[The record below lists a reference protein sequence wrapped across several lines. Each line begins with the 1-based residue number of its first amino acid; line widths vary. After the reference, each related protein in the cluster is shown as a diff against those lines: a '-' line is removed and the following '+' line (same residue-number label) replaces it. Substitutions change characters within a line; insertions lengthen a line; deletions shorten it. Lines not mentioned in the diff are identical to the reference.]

1 MSQNLDKLFKQIQKN
16 SEKLAMDAL
25 MNAANEAF
33 LLAKKEANNCLENYL
48 KKKPKI
54 YKRLT
59 PSPLKNAT
67 LWLKPTLRT
76 KGDSC
81 QIVFALRYDSTKII
95 GAYAS
100 TDEKKGS
107 WWHRSGGKWVSRV
120 DSPDDFKW
128 NSQNNGIPDSGWILD
143 NYLEGIHPGWYVTPD
158 GQRVDHGWTDAQ
170 KPKETMKNFFEKE
183 LYEKAGTL
191 IYKAMQNAVVDFL
204 NTNGGGK

>member
-16 SEKLAMDAL
+16 SEKLAMDA
-25 MNAANEAF
+25 MMSAANEAF
-33 LLAKKEANNCLENYL
+33 VLAKKEANNCLDNYF
-48 KKKPKI
+48 KKTPKI

-81 QIVFALRYDSTKII
+81 QIVFALRYDSTKI
-95 GAYAS
+95 
-100 TDEKKGS
+100 KGVYKSNS
-107 WWHRSGGKWVSRV
+107 WWHQSGDTWVSRF
-120 DSPDDFKW
+120 DNPGDFKFDK
-128 NSQNNGIPDSGWILD
+128 QDNGIPDSGWILG
-143 NYLEGIHPGWYVTPD
+143 NYLEGVHPGWYVNSD
-158 GQRVDHGWTDAQ
+158 KQCVDHGWKDAK

-191 IYKAMQNAVVDFL
+191 IYKAMQGAVVDFL